1 MPLLLTLWLGCG
13 PADGPSTE
21 SAPAVPPAIELG
33 TGEWDWEALEEETNA
48 PPPMTMVGE
57 ATIAA
62 EGEEDVPSTFEAS
75 SADEA
80 AREEERQLTAASLND
95 LFYLVDA
102 QADVVNQLEEIFAG
116 DDADKEE
123 EEEELDADDEEKAR
137 QLEDIR
143 KIFEIFDERGEGNE
157 DEAPKDEEESFDPN
171 A

>member
-1 MPLLLTLWLGCG
+1 M
-13 PADGPSTE
+13 
-21 SAPAVPPAIELG
+21 
-33 TGEWDWEALEEETNA
+33 
-48 PPPMTMVGE
+48 
-57 ATIAA
+57 
-62 EGEEDVPSTFEAS
+62 
-75 SADEA
+75 
-80 AREEERQLTAASLND
+80 
-95 LFYLVDA
+95 
-102 QADVVNQLEEIFAG
+102 NQLEEIFAG